1 MDGFITVI
9 INGLSE
15 GSLIFMTAIGLSI
28 ILGLMG
34 IVNFAHG
41 TLFLWGAYIFAWIF
55 GMTNNFILA
64 ILASIVIGFLLGVIF
79 EKLFISRVYGN
90 TSAQIMITLGI
101 QIVFTELAR
110 VFWGAK
116 QITVQRPN
124 LLNGVSQYMGV
135 TLVHY
140 RIFLIVFGVLLAI
153 VGHLILT
160 KTKIGM
166 IVRAGVQNSEMVD
179 ALGINVNRI
188 FTVVFATGAALA
200 GLAGAF
206 YGPLTGSV
214 TSYIG
219 ANNQLLA
226 FIVIVIGGVGNYL
239 GNAFGSLFLGLT
251 VAIVAWFLPSLSLVV
266 PVLIMALVLIFKPD
280 GLFSKGKK

>member
-41 TLFLWGAYIFAWIF
+41 TLFLWGAYIFAWIYDLS
-55 GMTNNFILA
+55 NNFIL
-64 ILASIVIGFLLGVIF
+64 SIVLALAVGFLLGVIF
-79 EKLFISRVYGN
+79 EKLFISRLYGN

-101 QIVFTELAR
+101 QIVFTELIR

-116 QITVQRPN
+116 QITVSRPS
-124 LLNGVSQYMGV
+124 LLNGVSQFMGV
-135 TLVHY
+135 TFVHY
-140 RIFLIVFGVLLAI
+140 RIFLIVIGVLLAI
-153 VGHLILT
+153 VGQLILT
-160 KTKIGM
+160 KTKIGI

-188 FTVVFATGAALA
+188 FTIVFAVGASLA

-206 YGPLTGSV
+206 YGPLTGSLA
-214 TSYIG
+214 SNIG

-226 FIVIVIGGVGNYL
+226 FIVIVIGGMHNYL
-239 GNAFGSLFLGLT
+239 GSAFGSLFLGLT
-251 VAIVAWFLPSLSLVV
+251 VAIVAWFIPTLSLVI

-280 GLFSKGKK
+280 GLFSKGKR